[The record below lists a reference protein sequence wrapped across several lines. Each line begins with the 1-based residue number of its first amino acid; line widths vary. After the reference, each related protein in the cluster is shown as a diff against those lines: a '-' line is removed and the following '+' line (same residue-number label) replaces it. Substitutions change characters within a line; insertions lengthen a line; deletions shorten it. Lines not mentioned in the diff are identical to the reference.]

1 MDKATRAM
9 PGISLLPEVV
19 STDVDGDAYLLHV
32 ETGVYLR
39 TTGPGTVIVDL
50 LAEPVGTAE
59 IIARLQQD
67 YDVGFE
73 EAEKA
78 VTAFVADLRSHG
90 MIAEG

>member
-1 MDKATRAM
+1 M
-9 PGISLLPEVV
+9 PCF
-19 STDVDGDAYLLHV
+19 
-32 ETGVYLR
+32 
-39 TTGPGTVIVDL
+39 VDL

-78 VTAFVADLRSHG
+78 VAAFVADLRSHG